1 MKSKL
6 ATKHIF
12 AVSLGLPVILLLG
25 FMVLCCS
32 ESHNQRS
39 LPVGLSTSQAMPQ
52 NDSTAKFAANADAS
66 QSRQNAITR
75 AVARVSPGVV
85 GINVTQIKE
94 YIAQSPFSDDPFF
107 RQFFPER
114 RFRERIKSLGSGAI
128 ISSDGYVITNEHVV
142 ANAVEIVVTTPGGEE
157 HAATVVGS
165 DYITDIALLK
175 IKGNNFH
182 AIEVGNSDEVIIGEW
197 VIALGNPFGLFDI
210 NSEPIVTVGVVSA
223 LGQDFGRQADR
234 RVYLDMIQTDAAI
247 NSGNSGGP
255 LVNANGEIIGIN
267 TWIISGSE
275 TVSANIGLGFAIPI
289 NRVMRLV
296 EDIKVFGKV
305 DRRFYTGLEVEELSP
320 MIAKYFGLPNWHGV
334 VVSTVARNSP
344 AEAAGLR
351 ENDVIVQVNNSAV
364 RNRYDIWSAI
374 EERDLKSGDVLVL
387 KVFREGKYF
396 DVRMKLERPS
406 GKRSLN

>member
-1 MKSKL
+1 MKFNL
-6 ATKHIF
+6 IMKHLLRQIIR
-12 AVSLGLPVILLLG
+12 LPAMFLLG

-32 ESHNQRS
+32 ESQDRS
-39 LPVGLSTSQAMPQ
+39 SLSGALNPSHAMAQ
-52 NDSTAKFAANADAS
+52 NDAAAKAAANAEAS
-66 QSRQNAITR
+66 VSRQNAITR
-75 AVARVSPGVV
+75 AVAQVSPGVV

-128 ISSDGYVITNEHVV
+128 ISNDGYIITNEHVV

-157 HAATVVGS
+157 HEATVVGS

-175 IKGNNFH
+175 IKGKDYH
-182 AIEVGNSDEVIIGEW
+182 AIPVGNSDEVIIGEW

-275 TVSANIGLGFAIPI
+275 SMSANIGLGFAIPI

-296 EDIKVFGKV
+296 QDIKVFGKV
-305 DRRFYTGLEVEELSP
+305 DRRFWTGLEVEELSP
-320 MIAKYFGLPNWHGV
+320 LIAKYFGLPNWHGV
-334 VVSTVARNSP
+334 VVSSVARNSP

-351 ENDVIVQVNNSAV
+351 ENDVIVEVNAGAV

-374 EERDLKSGDVLVL
+374 EDRDLKGGDVLVL
-387 KVFREGKYF
+387 KVFRDGKYF
-396 DVRMKLERPS
+396 DVRMKLERPA